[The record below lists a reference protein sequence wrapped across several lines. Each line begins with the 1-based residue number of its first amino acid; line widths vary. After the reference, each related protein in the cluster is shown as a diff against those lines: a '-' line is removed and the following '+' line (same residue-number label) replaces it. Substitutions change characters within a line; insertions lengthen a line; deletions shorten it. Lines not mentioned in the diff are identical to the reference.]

1 MATVGLIMNT
11 QRLQKILIANRG
23 EIACR
28 VMRSAK
34 QMGLTTVAVYSDAD
48 KHAQHVKMA
57 DEAYHIGAAPSKDSY
72 LVADKILQVAKDC
85 GADCIHPGYGFLSE
99 NSQFAKACEANNI
112 IFVGPPASSIEAMGS
127 KTRAKE
133 IMAAANVPLVPGYYG
148 DKQDPAFLQS
158 EAEKIGYPVLIK
170 AAFGGGGKGMRIVHS
185 AKQFISALEG
195 AQREAI
201 AGFGNDLVLLER
213 YVNQPRHVEV
223 QVFADNHGNC
233 VYLGDRDCSLQRRH
247 QKVIEE
253 APAPGLSD
261 ALRAE
266 MGEAAVR
273 CALAINYRGAGTVEF
288 LLCGDEFFFM
298 EMNTRL
304 QVEHPVTEMVT
315 GVDLVCWQIN
325 IAGGRPLPLTQS
337 DIQLQGHSFE
347 ARIYAE
353 DPANEF
359 IPCSGSIEALYTPLN
374 SEFVRIDTG
383 IAPGD
388 EISPFYDPMIA
399 KLIVH
404 DDNRDQ
410 ALSRLQQALEQ
421 FHLAGFSTNI
431 SFLHNLAIH
440 PAFKHSAPSTHFI
453 AEQGDSLVA
462 INALQLQSNHLIAA
476 FAYLESLN
484 NSQRAHTKSPWQ
496 QLSGF
501 MLNAPQ
507 TVKIPFVDLTLTAI
521 KTATGYSITHNT
533 QIFSIEGTLNN
544 GLCSVFING
553 EKHLAHVCAFDNS
566 ITVMNKALQTKLEL
580 VDKHYISSHESEAL
594 PLAAP
599 LNGTVVKHLI
609 DIGSTIIKGDAVI
622 IIEAM
627 KMEYTLNAPHDGILK
642 SYCFGEGELVTHGA
656 LLAIVEDTTAE
667 EAVDE
672 KTQGKA

>member
-1 MATVGLIMNT
+1 MNT
-11 QRLQKILIANRG
+11 HTLKKILIANRG

-28 VMRSAK
+28 IMRSAK

-57 DEAYHIGAAPSKDSY
+57 DEAYHIGPAPSKDSY
-72 LVADKILQVAKDC
+72 LVTDKILQVAINA

-99 NSQFAKACEANNI
+99 NSDFAKACEANNI
-112 IFVGPPASSIEAMGS
+112 AFIGPLASSIEAMGS

-133 IMAAANVPLVPGYYG
+133 IMAKANVPLVPGYYG
-148 DKQDPAFLQS
+148 DNQDPAFLKS

-170 AAFGGGGKGMRIVHS
+170 AAFGGGGKGMRVVEQ
-185 AKQFISALEG
+185 AKDFITALEG

-213 YVNQPRHVEV
+213 YVDQPRHVEV

-261 ALRAE
+261 ELRKE

-315 GVDLVCWQIN
+315 GIDLVSWQIN
-325 IAGGRPLPLTQS
+325 IAAGQTLPLTQS

-353 DPANEF
+353 DPANDF
-359 IPCSGSIEALYTPLN
+359 IPCSGTIQALSTPLN

-383 IAPGD
+383 IAQGD
-388 EISPFYDPMIA
+388 EISPYYDPMIA

-404 DDNRDQ
+404 DDNREQ
-410 ALSRLQQALEQ
+410 ALSRLRQALEQ

-431 SFLHNLAIH
+431 GFLHNLASH
-440 PAFKHSAPSTHFI
+440 PTFAQGAPSTHFI
-453 AEQGDSLVA
+453 AEQGDSLVSVDS
-462 INALQLQSNHLIAA
+462 IALEKARVIAA

-484 NSQRAHTKSPWQ
+484 AKKATQQSASPWQ

-501 MLNAPQ
+501 KLNAPHNVIVPFSDLPISA
-507 TVKIPFVDLTLTAI
+507 VKTKA
-521 KTATGYSITHNT
+521 GYVVTHNEKAFD
-533 QIFSIEGTLNN
+533 ISGTLEQN
-544 GLCSVFING
+544 LCSVFING
-553 EKHLAHVCAFDNS
+553 EKYTAHISHSVSS
-566 ITVMNKALQTKLEL
+566 ITVMLAALQVTLSL
-580 VDKHYISSHESEAL
+580 DSKHYISSHETDAV

-599 LNGTVVKHLI
+599 LNGTVVKHLV
-609 DIGSTIIKGDAVI
+609 DVGSTLGKGDAVV

-627 KMEYTLNAPHDGILK
+627 KMEYTLSAPHDGILQ
-642 SYCFGEGELVTHGA
+642 SYCFDEGELVSHGA
-656 LLAIVEDTTAE
+656 LLAIVEDTTAQ
-667 EAVDE
+667 EAS
-672 KTQGKA
+672 

>member
-1 MATVGLIMNT
+1 MATLGRIMNT
-11 QRLQKILIANRG
+11 VHLQKILIANRG

-28 VMRSAK
+28 IMRTAK

-48 KHAQHVKMA
+48 KNAQHVKMA

-72 LVADKILQVAKDC
+72 LVADKILNVAKMS

-99 NSQFAKACEANNI
+99 NSEFANVCEANNI
-112 IFVGPPASSIEAMGS
+112 AFIGPPASSIEAMGS

-148 DKQDPAFLQS
+148 DKQDPSFLQA

-170 AAFGGGGKGMRIVHS
+170 AAFGGGGKGMRIVS
-185 AKQFISALEG
+185 KASEFISALEG
-195 AQREAI
+195 AKREAI

-213 YVNQPRHVEV
+213 YVDQPRHVEV
-223 QVFADNHGNC
+223 QVFADNYGNC

-261 ALRAE
+261 SLRKE

-273 CALAINYRGAGTVEF
+273 CALAIDYRGAGTVEF

-304 QVEHPVTEMVT
+304 QVEHPVSEMVT
-315 GVDLVCWQIN
+315 GVDLVNWQIN
-325 IAGGRPLPLTQS
+325 VASGLALPLAQA

-353 DPANEF
+353 DPSNDF
-359 IPCSGSIEALYTPLN
+359 IPCSGTIEALYTPAN
-374 SEFVRIDTG
+374 SEYVRIDTG
-383 IAPGD
+383 IAQGD
-388 EISPFYDPMIA
+388 EISPYYDPMIA

-410 ALSRLQQALEQ
+410 ALSRLQQALTQ

-431 SFLHNLAIH
+431 SFLYNLAIH
-440 PAFKHSAPSTHFI
+440 PRFKQGAPSTHFI
-453 AEQGDSLVA
+453 AEQGETLVTIDPSL
-462 INALQLQSNHLIAA
+462 LQTSRLIAG
-476 FAYLESLN
+476 FAYLASLGSN
-484 NSQRAHTKSPWQ
+484 TSSANPWQ
-496 QLSGF
+496 QLHGF
-501 MLNAPQ
+501 SLNAPQ
-507 TVKIPFVDLTLTAI
+507 QVNIPFSDTPLNAI
-521 KTATGYSITHNT
+521 KTAQGYSMTINDNT
-533 QIFSIEGTLNN
+533 FEVQGELTN
-544 GLCSVFING
+544 GYCNVSING
-553 EKHLAHVCAFDNS
+553 AKHTAHVSHVDNA
-566 ITVMNKALQTKLEL
+566 ITVMNQALQTKFEC
-580 VDKHYISSHESEAL
+580 VDKHFISSHENEAL

-599 LNGTVVKHLI
+599 LNGTVVKHLLEV
-609 DIGSTIIKGDAVI
+609 GSTITKGDAVV

-627 KMEYTLNAPHDGILK
+627 KMEYTLNAPHDGVLK
-642 SYCFGEGELVTHGA
+642 SYCFAEGELVSHGA

-667 EAVDE
+667 EPA
-672 KTQGKA
+672 

>member
-1 MATVGLIMNT
+1 MATLGRIMNT
-11 QRLQKILIANRG
+11 VHLQKILIANRG

-28 VMRSAK
+28 IMRTAK

-48 KHAQHVKMA
+48 KNAQHVKMA

-72 LVADKILQVAKDC
+72 LVADKILQVAKAS

-99 NSQFAKACEANNI
+99 NSEFAKACEAHNI
-112 IFVGPPASSIEAMGS
+112 AFIGPPATSIEAMGS

-148 DKQDPAFLQS
+148 DKQDPSFLQA

-170 AAFGGGGKGMRIVHS
+170 AAFGGGGKGMRIVS
-185 AKQFISALEG
+185 KASEFISALEG
-195 AQREAI
+195 AKREAT

-213 YVNQPRHVEV
+213 YVDQPRHVEV
-223 QVFADNHGNC
+223 QVFADNYGNC

-261 ALRAE
+261 SLRKE

-273 CALAINYRGAGTVEF
+273 CALAIDYRGAGTVEF

-304 QVEHPVTEMVT
+304 QVEHPVSEMVT
-315 GVDLVCWQIN
+315 GVDLVNWQIN
-325 IAGGRPLPLTQS
+325 VASGLALPLAQA

-353 DPANEF
+353 DPSNDF
-359 IPCSGSIEALYTPLN
+359 IPCSGTIEALYTPAN
-374 SEFVRIDTG
+374 SEYVRIDTG
-383 IAPGD
+383 IAQGN
-388 EISPFYDPMIA
+388 EISPYYDPMIA

-410 ALSRLQQALEQ
+410 ALSRLQQALTQ

-431 SFLHNLAIH
+431 SFLYNLAIH
-440 PAFKHSAPSTHFI
+440 PRFKQGAPSTHFI
-453 AEQGDSLVA
+453 AEQGEALVTIDPSL
-462 INALQLQSNHLIAA
+462 LQTSRLIAG
-476 FAYLESLN
+476 FAYLASLGSN
-484 NSQRAHTKSPWQ
+484 TSSANPWQ
-496 QLSGF
+496 QLHGF
-501 MLNAPQ
+501 SLNAPQ
-507 TVKIPFVDLTLTAI
+507 QVNIPFSDTPLNAI
-521 KTATGYSITHNT
+521 KTAQGYSMTINDNT
-533 QIFSIEGTLNN
+533 FEVQGELTN
-544 GLCSVFING
+544 GYCNVSING
-553 EKHLAHVCAFDNS
+553 AKHTAHVSHVDNA
-566 ITVMNKALQTKLEL
+566 ITVINQALQTKFEC
-580 VDKHYISSHESEAL
+580 VDKHFISSHENEAL

-599 LNGTVVKHLI
+599 LNGTVVKHLLEV
-609 DIGSTIIKGDAVI
+609 GSTITKGDAVV

-627 KMEYTLNAPHDGILK
+627 KMEYTLNAPHDGVLK
-642 SYCFGEGELVTHGA
+642 SYCFAEGELVSHGA

-667 EAVDE
+667 EPA
-672 KTQGKA
+672 

>member
-1 MATVGLIMNT
+1 MNT
-11 QRLQKILIANRG
+11 HTLKKILIANRG

-28 VMRSAK
+28 IMRSAK

-57 DEAYHIGAAPSKDSY
+57 DEAYHIGPAPSKDSY
-72 LVADKILQVAKDC
+72 LVTDKILQVAKTS

-99 NSQFAKACEANNI
+99 NSEFANACEANNI
-112 IFVGPPASSIEAMGS
+112 AFIGPLASSIEAMGS

-148 DKQDPAFLQS
+148 DNQDPAFLQS

-170 AAFGGGGKGMRIVHS
+170 AAFGGGGKGMRIVEQ
-185 AKQFISALEG
+185 ANDFISALEG

-261 ALRAE
+261 ELRKE

-315 GVDLVCWQIN
+315 GVDLVNWQIN
-325 IAGGRPLPLTQS
+325 IAAGQTLPLTQS

-353 DPANEF
+353 DPSNDF
-359 IPCSGSIEALYTPLN
+359 IPCSGTIEALSTPLN

-383 IAPGD
+383 IAQGD

-404 DDNRDQ
+404 DDNREQ
-410 ALSRLQQALEQ
+410 ALSRLRQALEQ

-431 SFLHNLAIH
+431 GFLHNLASH
-440 PAFKHSAPSTHFI
+440 PTFAQGAPSTHFI
-453 AEQGDSLVA
+453 AEQGDALVSVDSA
-462 INALQLQSNHLIAA
+462 ALEKAQLIAA
-476 FAYLESLN
+476 FAYLESLSAKKETQQSAN
-484 NSQRAHTKSPWQ
+484 PWQ

-501 MLNAPQ
+501 TLNAPQ
-507 TVKIPFVDLTLTAI
+507 KVDVPFTDLAISAVKT
-521 KTATGYSITHNT
+521 KTGYVVTHNDKSFDIAGSVN
-533 QIFSIEGTLNN
+533 QNVCN
-544 GLCSVFING
+544 VFING
-553 EKHLAHVCAFDNS
+553 EKFTAHVCHFDNS
-566 ITVMNKALQTKLEL
+566 ISVMFAALQIKLAL
-580 VDKHYISSHESEAL
+580 NTKHYISSHESDAL

-599 LNGTVVKHLI
+599 LNGTVVKHLV
-609 DIGSTIIKGDAVI
+609 DVGSTITKGDAVV

-627 KMEYTLNAPHDGILK
+627 KMEYTLNAPHDGILQ
-642 SYCFGEGELVTHGA
+642 SYCFDEGELVSHGA
-656 LLAIVEDTTAE
+656 LLAIVEDTTAQ
-667 EAVDE
+667 EAS
-672 KTQGKA
+672 

>member
-1 MATVGLIMNT
+1 MNT
-11 QRLQKILIANRG
+11 HTLKKILIANRG

-57 DEAYHIGAAPSKDSY
+57 DEAYHIGPAPSKDSY
-72 LVADKILQVAKDC
+72 LVADKILQVAKNA

-99 NSQFAKACEANNI
+99 NSEFAKACEANNI
-112 IFVGPPASSIEAMGS
+112 AFIGPLASSIEAMGS

-148 DKQDPAFLQS
+148 DNQDPAFLQS

-170 AAFGGGGKGMRIVHS
+170 AAFGGGGKGMRVVEQ
-185 AKQFISALEG
+185 ANDFINALEG

-213 YVNQPRHVEV
+213 YVDQPRHVEV

-261 ALRAE
+261 ELRKE

-315 GVDLVCWQIN
+315 GVDLVSWQIN
-325 IAGGRPLPLTQS
+325 IAAGQTLPLTQS
-337 DIQLQGHSFE
+337 DIELQGHSFE

-353 DPANEF
+353 DPANDF
-359 IPCSGSIEALYTPLN
+359 IPCSGTIEALSTPLN

-383 IAPGD
+383 IAQGD

-404 DDNRDQ
+404 DDNREQ
-410 ALSRLQQALEQ
+410 ALSRLRQALEQ

-431 SFLHNLAIH
+431 GFLHNLASH
-440 PAFKHSAPSTHFI
+440 PTFAQGAPSTHFI
-453 AEQGDSLVA
+453 AEQGDALVSVNS
-462 INALQLQSNHLIAA
+462 IALEKAHVIAA
-476 FAYLESLN
+476 FAYLESLSAKN
-484 NSQRAHTKSPWQ
+484 ETVQSASPWQ

-501 MLNAPQ
+501 TLNAPQ
-507 TVKIPFVDLTLTAI
+507 KINIPFTDLPINAV
-521 KTATGYSITHNT
+521 KTKTGYVINHNEEL
-533 QIFSIEGTLNN
+533 FEVMGELNQN
-544 GLCSVFING
+544 QCCVFING
-553 EKHLAHVCAFDNS
+553 EKFTAHVSHIDNS
-566 ITVMNKALQTKLEL
+566 ISVMFAALQIKLTL
-580 VDKHYISSHESEAL
+580 NTKHYISSHESDAL

-599 LNGTVVKHLI
+599 LNGTVVKHLVEV
-609 DIGSTIIKGDAVI
+609 GSTLTKGDAVV

-627 KMEYTLNAPHDGILK
+627 KMEYTLSAPHDGILQ
-642 SYCFGEGELVTHGA
+642 SYCFAEGELVTHGA
-656 LLAIVEDTTAE
+656 LLAIVEDTTAQ
-667 EAVDE
+667 EAS
-672 KTQGKA
+672 

>member
-1 MATVGLIMNT
+1 MNT
-11 QRLQKILIANRG
+11 VHLQKILIANRG

-28 VMRSAK
+28 IMRTAK

-48 KHAQHVKMA
+48 KNAQHVKMA

-72 LVADKILQVAKDC
+72 LVADKILNVAKMS

-99 NSQFAKACEANNI
+99 NSEFANVCEANNI
-112 IFVGPPASSIEAMGS
+112 AFIGPPASSIEAMGS

-148 DKQDPAFLQS
+148 DKQDPSFLQA

-170 AAFGGGGKGMRIVHS
+170 AAFGGGGKGMRIVS
-185 AKQFISALEG
+185 KASEFISALEG
-195 AQREAI
+195 AKREAT

-213 YVNQPRHVEV
+213 YVDQPRHVEV
-223 QVFADNHGNC
+223 QVFADNYGNC

-261 ALRAE
+261 SLRKE

-273 CALAINYRGAGTVEF
+273 CALAIDYRGAGTVEF

-304 QVEHPVTEMVT
+304 QVEHPVSEMVT
-315 GVDLVCWQIN
+315 GVDLVNWQIN
-325 IAGGRPLPLTQS
+325 VASGLALPLAQA

-353 DPANEF
+353 DPSNDF
-359 IPCSGSIEALYTPLN
+359 IPCSGTIEALYTPAN
-374 SEFVRIDTG
+374 SEYVRIDTG
-383 IAPGD
+383 IAQGD
-388 EISPFYDPMIA
+388 EISPYYDPMIA

-410 ALSRLQQALEQ
+410 ALSRLQQALTQ

-431 SFLHNLAIH
+431 SFLYNLAIH
-440 PAFKHSAPSTHFI
+440 PRFKQGAPSTHFI
-453 AEQGDSLVA
+453 AEQGEALVTIDPSL
-462 INALQLQSNHLIAA
+462 LQTSRLIAG
-476 FAYLESLN
+476 FAYLASLGSN
-484 NSQRAHTKSPWQ
+484 TSSANPWQ
-496 QLSGF
+496 QLHGF
-501 MLNAPQ
+501 SLNAPQ
-507 TVKIPFVDLTLTAI
+507 QVNIPFSDTPLNAI
-521 KTATGYSITHNT
+521 KTAQGYSMTINNNT
-533 QIFSIEGTLNN
+533 FEVQGELTN
-544 GLCSVFING
+544 GYCNVSING
-553 EKHLAHVCAFDNS
+553 AKHTAHVSHVDNA
-566 ITVMNKALQTKLEL
+566 ITVMNQALQTKFEC
-580 VDKHYISSHESEAL
+580 VDKHFISSHENEAL

-599 LNGTVVKHLI
+599 LNGTVVKHLLEV
-609 DIGSTIIKGDAVI
+609 GSTITKGDAVV

-627 KMEYTLNAPHDGILK
+627 KMEYTLNAPHDGVLK
-642 SYCFGEGELVTHGA
+642 SYCFAEGELVSHGA

-667 EAVDE
+667 EPA
-672 KTQGKA
+672 

>member
-1 MATVGLIMNT
+1 MNT
-11 QRLQKILIANRG
+11 VHLQKILIANRG

-28 VMRSAK
+28 IMRTAK

-48 KHAQHVKMA
+48 KNAQHVKMA

-72 LVADKILQVAKDC
+72 LVADKILNVAKMS

-99 NSQFAKACEANNI
+99 NSEFANVCEANNI
-112 IFVGPPASSIEAMGS
+112 AFIGPPASSIEAMGS

-148 DKQDPAFLQS
+148 DKQDPSFLQA

-170 AAFGGGGKGMRIVHS
+170 AAFGGGGKGMRIVS
-185 AKQFISALEG
+185 KASEFISALEG
-195 AQREAI
+195 AKREAI

-213 YVNQPRHVEV
+213 YVDQPRHVEV
-223 QVFADNHGNC
+223 QVFADNYGNC

-261 ALRAE
+261 SLRKE

-273 CALAINYRGAGTVEF
+273 CALAIDYRGAGTVEF

-304 QVEHPVTEMVT
+304 QVEHPVSEMVT
-315 GVDLVCWQIN
+315 GVDLVNWQIN
-325 IAGGRPLPLTQS
+325 VASGLALPLAQA

-353 DPANEF
+353 DPSNDF
-359 IPCSGSIEALYTPLN
+359 IPCSGTIEALYTPAN
-374 SEFVRIDTG
+374 SEYVRIDTG
-383 IAPGD
+383 IAQGD
-388 EISPFYDPMIA
+388 EISPYYDPMIA

-410 ALSRLQQALEQ
+410 ALSRLQQALTQ

-431 SFLHNLAIH
+431 SFLYNLAIH
-440 PAFKHSAPSTHFI
+440 PRFKQGAPSTHFI
-453 AEQGDSLVA
+453 AEQGEALVTIDPSL
-462 INALQLQSNHLIAA
+462 LQTSRLIAG
-476 FAYLESLN
+476 FAYLASLGSN
-484 NSQRAHTKSPWQ
+484 TSSANPWQ
-496 QLSGF
+496 QLHGF
-501 MLNAPQ
+501 SLNAPQ
-507 TVKIPFVDLTLTAI
+507 QVNIPFSDTPLSAI
-521 KTATGYSITHNT
+521 KTAQGYSMTINDNT
-533 QIFSIEGTLNN
+533 FEVQGELTN
-544 GLCSVFING
+544 GYCNVSING
-553 EKHLAHVCAFDNS
+553 AKHTAHVNHVDNA
-566 ITVMNKALQTKLEL
+566 ITVMNQALQTKFEC
-580 VDKHYISSHESEAL
+580 VDKHFISSHENEAL

-599 LNGTVVKHLI
+599 LNGTVVKHLLEV
-609 DIGSTIIKGDAVI
+609 GSTINKGDAVV

-627 KMEYTLNAPHDGILK
+627 KMEYTLNAPHDGVLK
-642 SYCFGEGELVTHGA
+642 SYCFAEGELVSHGA

-667 EAVDE
+667 EPA
-672 KTQGKA
+672 

>member
-1 MATVGLIMNT
+1 MNT
-11 QRLQKILIANRG
+11 VHLQKILIANRG

-28 VMRSAK
+28 IMRTAK

-48 KHAQHVKMA
+48 KNAQHVKMA

-72 LVADKILQVAKDC
+72 LVADKILNVAKMS

-99 NSQFAKACEANNI
+99 NSEFANVCEANNI
-112 IFVGPPASSIEAMGS
+112 AFIGPPASSIEAMGS

-148 DKQDPAFLQS
+148 DKQDPSFLQA

-170 AAFGGGGKGMRIVHS
+170 AAFGGGGKGMRIVS
-185 AKQFISALEG
+185 KASEFISALEG
-195 AQREAI
+195 AKREAT

-213 YVNQPRHVEV
+213 YVDQPRHVEV
-223 QVFADNHGNC
+223 QVFADNYGNC

-261 ALRAE
+261 SLRKE

-273 CALAINYRGAGTVEF
+273 CALAIDYRGAGTVEF

-304 QVEHPVTEMVT
+304 QVEHPVSEMVT
-315 GVDLVCWQIN
+315 GVDLVNWQIN
-325 IAGGRPLPLTQS
+325 VASGLALPLAQA

-353 DPANEF
+353 DPSNDF
-359 IPCSGSIEALYTPLN
+359 IPCSGTIEALFTPAN
-374 SEFVRIDTG
+374 SEYVRIDTG
-383 IAPGD
+383 IAQGD
-388 EISPFYDPMIA
+388 EISPYYDPMIA

-410 ALSRLQQALEQ
+410 ALSRLQQALTQ

-431 SFLHNLAIH
+431 SFLYNLAIH
-440 PAFKHSAPSTHFI
+440 PRFKQGAPSTHFI
-453 AEQGDSLVA
+453 AEQGEALVTIDPSL
-462 INALQLQSNHLIAA
+462 LQTSRLIAG
-476 FAYLESLN
+476 FAYLASLGSN
-484 NSQRAHTKSPWQ
+484 TSSANPWQ
-496 QLSGF
+496 QLHGF
-501 MLNAPQ
+501 SLNAPQ
-507 TVKIPFVDLTLTAI
+507 QVNIPFSDTPLSAI
-521 KTATGYSITHNT
+521 KTAQGYSMTINDNT
-533 QIFSIEGTLNN
+533 FEVQGELTN
-544 GLCSVFING
+544 GYCNVSING
-553 EKHLAHVCAFDNS
+553 AKHTAHVSHVDNA
-566 ITVMNKALQTKLEL
+566 ITVMNQALQTKFEC
-580 VDKHYISSHESEAL
+580 VDKHFISSHENEAL

-599 LNGTVVKHLI
+599 LNGTVVKHLLEV
-609 DIGSTIIKGDAVI
+609 GSTITKGDAVV

-627 KMEYTLNAPHDGILK
+627 KMEYTLNAPHDGVLK
-642 SYCFGEGELVTHGA
+642 SYCFAEGELVSHGA

-667 EAVDE
+667 EPA
-672 KTQGKA
+672 

>member
-1 MATVGLIMNT
+1 MATLGRIMNT
-11 QRLQKILIANRG
+11 VHLQKILIANRG

-28 VMRSAK
+28 IMRTAK

-48 KHAQHVKMA
+48 KNAQHVKMA

-72 LVADKILQVAKDC
+72 LVADKILNVAKMS

-99 NSQFAKACEANNI
+99 NSEFANVCEANNI
-112 IFVGPPASSIEAMGS
+112 AFIGPPASSIEAMGS

-148 DKQDPAFLQS
+148 DKQDPSFLQA

-170 AAFGGGGKGMRIVHS
+170 AAFGGGGKGMRIVS
-185 AKQFISALEG
+185 KASEFISALEG
-195 AQREAI
+195 AKREAI

-213 YVNQPRHVEV
+213 YVDQPRHVEV
-223 QVFADNHGNC
+223 QVFADNYGNC

-261 ALRAE
+261 SLRKE

-273 CALAINYRGAGTVEF
+273 CALAIDYRGAGTVEF

-304 QVEHPVTEMVT
+304 QVEHPVSEMVT
-315 GVDLVCWQIN
+315 GVDLVNWQIN
-325 IAGGRPLPLTQS
+325 VASGLALPLAQA

-353 DPANEF
+353 DPSNDF
-359 IPCSGSIEALYTPLN
+359 IPCSGTIEALYTPAN
-374 SEFVRIDTG
+374 SEYVRIDTG
-383 IAPGD
+383 IAQGD
-388 EISPFYDPMIA
+388 EISPYYDPMIA

-410 ALSRLQQALEQ
+410 ALSRLQQALTQ

-431 SFLHNLAIH
+431 SFLYNLAIH
-440 PAFKHSAPSTHFI
+440 PRFKQGAPSTHFI
-453 AEQGDSLVA
+453 AEQGEALVTIDPSL
-462 INALQLQSNHLIAA
+462 LQTSRLIAG
-476 FAYLESLN
+476 FAYLASLGSN
-484 NSQRAHTKSPWQ
+484 TSSANPWQ
-496 QLSGF
+496 LLHGF
-501 MLNAPQ
+501 SLNAPQ
-507 TVKIPFVDLTLTAI
+507 QVNIPFSDTPLNAI
-521 KTATGYSITHNT
+521 KTAQGYSMTINDNT
-533 QIFSIEGTLNN
+533 FEVQGELTN
-544 GLCSVFING
+544 GYCNVSING
-553 EKHLAHVCAFDNS
+553 AKHTAHVSLVDNA
-566 ITVMNKALQTKLEL
+566 ITVMNQALQTKFEC
-580 VDKHYISSHESEAL
+580 VDKHFISSHENEAL

-599 LNGTVVKHLI
+599 LNGTVVKHLLEV
-609 DIGSTIIKGDAVI
+609 GSTITKGDAVV

-627 KMEYTLNAPHDGILK
+627 KMEYTLNAPHDGVLK
-642 SYCFGEGELVTHGA
+642 SYCFAEGELVSHGA
-656 LLAIVEDTTAE
+656 LLAIVEGTTAE
-667 EAVDE
+667 EPA
-672 KTQGKA
+672 

>member
-1 MATVGLIMNT
+1 MNSAK
-11 QRLQKILIANRG
+11 LQKILIANRG

-28 VMRSAK
+28 IMRTAK

-48 KHAQHVKMA
+48 KYAQHVKMA
-57 DEAYHIGAAPSKDSY
+57 DEAYHIGPAPSKDSY
-72 LVADKILQVAKDC
+72 LVAAKILQVAKDS

-99 NSQFAKACEANNI
+99 NCEFAKACEANNI
-112 IFVGPPASSIEAMGS
+112 AFIGPPASSIEAMGS

-148 DKQDPAFLQS
+148 AQQDPAFLQS

-170 AAFGGGGKGMRIVHS
+170 AAYGGGGKGMRVVNH
-185 AKQFISALEG
+185 AKDFISALEG

-213 YVNQPRHVEV
+213 YVDQPRHVEV

-253 APAPGLSD
+253 APAPGLSEQ
-261 ALRAE
+261 LRKA

-288 LLCGDEFFFM
+288 LLCGEEFFFM

-315 GVDLVCWQIN
+315 GVDLVSWQIN
-325 IAGGRPLPLTQS
+325 IAGGEALPLAQQ

-353 DPANEF
+353 DPANDF
-359 IPCSGSIEALYTPLN
+359 IPCSGTIEALYTPHN

-383 IAPGD
+383 IAAGD

-404 DDNRDQ
+404 DDSREQ
-410 ALSRLQQALEQ
+410 ALSRLQHALEQ

-431 SFLHNLAIH
+431 GFLHNLATH
-440 PAFKHSAPSTHFI
+440 ATFKQGAPSTHFI
-453 AEQGDSLVA
+453 AEQGDALVSIA
-462 INALQLQSNHLIAA
+462 QSQQHISQVIAA
-476 FAYLESLN
+476 FAYLESLTSS
-484 NSQRAHTKSPWQ
+484 NSASPWQ

-501 MLNAPQ
+501 ALNAAP
-507 TVKIPFVDLTLTAI
+507 TVKVPFTDLTLSAV
-521 KTATGYSITHNT
+521 KTPLGYTIYQDQLKFTV
-533 QIFSIEGTLNN
+533 EGTVNN
-544 GLCSVFING
+544 GLCNVVING
-553 EKHLAHVCAFDNS
+553 EKHTAHVCRSGND
-566 ITVMNKALQTKLEL
+566 ITVMYKALQTRLEL
-580 VDKHYISSHESEAL
+580 IDKHYISDHQSDAL

-599 LNGTVVKHLI
+599 LNGTVVKHLVEL
-609 DIGSTIIKGDAVI
+609 GSTISKGDAVV

-627 KMEYTLNAPHDGILK
+627 KMEYTLNAPHDGVLT
-642 SYCFGEGELVTHGA
+642 SYCFAEGELVSHGA
-656 LLAIVEDTTAE
+656 LLAIVEDTTL
-667 EAVDE
+667 DE
-672 KTQGKA
+672 GA

>member
-1 MATVGLIMNT
+1 MST
-11 QRLQKILIANRG
+11 QSLQKILIANRG

-28 VMRSAK
+28 VMRTAK

-48 KHAQHVKMA
+48 KHAQHVKLA

-72 LVADKILQVAKDC
+72 LVADKILKVALD
-85 GADCIHPGYGFLSE
+85 ANVDCIHPGYGFLSE
-99 NSQFAKACEANNI
+99 NSEFAKACEQNNI
-112 IFVGPPASSIEAMGS
+112 AFIGPPASSIEAMGS

-148 DKQDPAFLQS
+148 DNQAPDFLQA
-158 EAEKIGYPVLIK
+158 EADKIGYPVLIK
-170 AAFGGGGKGMRIVHS
+170 AAFGGGGKGMRIVEH
-185 AKQFISALEG
+185 AKDFLTALQG

-213 YVNQPRHVEV
+213 YVNKPRHVEV

-261 ALRAE
+261 ELRKE

-315 GVDLVCWQIN
+315 GVDLVNWQIN
-325 IAGGRPLPLTQS
+325 VAAGNALPLKQAN
-337 DIQLQGHSFE
+337 IVLQGHSFE

-353 DPANEF
+353 DPSNDF
-359 IPCSGSIEALYTPLN
+359 IPCSGTLDGLYTPAE

-383 IAPGD
+383 IKQGD

-404 DDNRDQ
+404 DDTRTA
-410 ALSRLQQALEQ
+410 ALSRLSTALEQ
-421 FHLAGFSTNI
+421 FHLSGFSCNV
-431 SFLHNLAIH
+431 SFLHNLANH
-440 PAFKHSAPSTHFI
+440 QTFKQGAPDTHFI
-453 AEQGDSLVA
+453 EEQGD
-462 INALQLQSNHLIAA
+462 ALITNDAALNTVSKIIAA
-476 FAYLESLN
+476 FCYLADLN
-484 NSQRAHTKSPWQ
+484 SNGSSPWD

-501 MLNAPQ
+501 MLNRAPVI
-507 TVKIPFVDLTLTAI
+507 TIPFSDSPI
-521 KTATGYSITHNT
+521 TATKLNDGFTIHLDSVDYTIT
-533 QIFSIEGTLNN
+533 GTIKNN
-544 GLCSVFING
+544 LCQVFING
-553 EKHLAHVCAFDNS
+553 DKHRCHVVNTANS
-566 ITVMNKALQTKLEL
+566 ITVMYKALQTTFEL
-580 VDKHYISSHESEAL
+580 TDKHYVSEHESEAL

-599 LNGTVVKHLI
+599 LNGTVVKHLVEVGQQI
-609 DIGSTIIKGDAVI
+609 KKGDAVV

-627 KMEYTLNAPHDGILK
+627 KMEYTLNAPHDGVLQ
-642 SYCFGEGELVTHGA
+642 SYCFAQGELVSHGA
-656 LLAIVEDTTAE
+656 LLAIVT
-667 EAVDE
+667 DE
-672 KTQGKA
+672 NATDE

>member
-1 MATVGLIMNT
+1 MATLGRIMNT
-11 QRLQKILIANRG
+11 VHLQKILIANRG

-28 VMRSAK
+28 IMRTAK

-48 KHAQHVKMA
+48 KNAQHVKMA

-72 LVADKILQVAKDC
+72 LVADKILNVAKMS

-99 NSQFAKACEANNI
+99 NSEFANICEANNI
-112 IFVGPPASSIEAMGS
+112 AFIGPPASSIEAMGS

-148 DKQDPAFLQS
+148 DKQDPSFLQA

-170 AAFGGGGKGMRIVHS
+170 AAFGGGGKGMRIVS
-185 AKQFISALEG
+185 KASEFISALEG
-195 AQREAI
+195 AKREAT

-213 YVNQPRHVEV
+213 YVDQPRHVEV
-223 QVFADNHGNC
+223 QVFADNYGNC

-261 ALRAE
+261 SLRKE

-273 CALAINYRGAGTVEF
+273 CALAIDYRGAGTVEF

-304 QVEHPVTEMVT
+304 QVEHPVSEMVT
-315 GVDLVCWQIN
+315 GVDLVNWQIN
-325 IAGGRPLPLTQS
+325 VASGLALPLAQA

-353 DPANEF
+353 NPSNDF
-359 IPCSGSIEALYTPLN
+359 IPCSGTIEALYTPAN
-374 SEFVRIDTG
+374 SEYVRIDTG
-383 IAPGD
+383 IAQGD
-388 EISPFYDPMIA
+388 EISPYYDPMIA

-410 ALSRLQQALEQ
+410 ALSRLQQALTQ

-431 SFLHNLAIH
+431 SFLYNLAIH
-440 PAFKHSAPSTHFI
+440 PRFKQGAPSTHFI
-453 AEQGDSLVA
+453 AEQGEALVTIDPSL
-462 INALQLQSNHLIAA
+462 LQTSRLIAG
-476 FAYLESLN
+476 FAYLASLGSN
-484 NSQRAHTKSPWQ
+484 TSSANPWQ
-496 QLSGF
+496 QLHGF
-501 MLNAPQ
+501 SLNAPQ
-507 TVKIPFVDLTLTAI
+507 QVNIPFSDTPLNAI
-521 KTATGYSITHNT
+521 KTAQGYSMTINDNT
-533 QIFSIEGTLNN
+533 FEVQGELTN
-544 GLCSVFING
+544 GYCNVSING
-553 EKHLAHVCAFDNS
+553 AKHTAHVSRVDNA
-566 ITVMNKALQTKLEL
+566 ITVMNQALQTKFEC
-580 VDKHYISSHESEAL
+580 VDKHFISSHENEAL

-599 LNGTVVKHLI
+599 LNGTVVKHLLEV
-609 DIGSTIIKGDAVI
+609 GSTITKGDAVV

-627 KMEYTLNAPHDGILK
+627 KMEYTLNAPHDGVLK
-642 SYCFGEGELVTHGA
+642 SYCFAEGELVSHGA

-667 EAVDE
+667 EPA
-672 KTQGKA
+672 

>member
-1 MATVGLIMNT
+1 MATLGRIMNT
-11 QRLQKILIANRG
+11 VHLQKILIANRG

-28 VMRSAK
+28 IMRTAK

-48 KHAQHVKMA
+48 KNAQHVKMA

-72 LVADKILQVAKDC
+72 LVADKILNVAKMS

-99 NSQFAKACEANNI
+99 NSEFANVCEANNI
-112 IFVGPPASSIEAMGS
+112 AFIGPPASSIEAMGS

-148 DKQDPAFLQS
+148 DKQDPSFLQA

-170 AAFGGGGKGMRIVHS
+170 AAFGGGGKGMRIVS
-185 AKQFISALEG
+185 KASEFISALEG
-195 AQREAI
+195 AKREAT

-213 YVNQPRHVEV
+213 YVDQPRHVEV
-223 QVFADNHGNC
+223 QVFADNYGNC

-261 ALRAE
+261 SLRKE

-273 CALAINYRGAGTVEF
+273 CALAIDYRGAGTVEF

-304 QVEHPVTEMVT
+304 QVEHPVSEMVT
-315 GVDLVCWQIN
+315 GVDLVNWQIN
-325 IAGGRPLPLTQS
+325 VASGLALPLAQA

-353 DPANEF
+353 DPSNDF
-359 IPCSGSIEALYTPLN
+359 IPCSGTIEALYTPAN
-374 SEFVRIDTG
+374 SEYVRIDTG
-383 IAPGD
+383 IAQGD
-388 EISPFYDPMIA
+388 EISPYYDPMIA

-410 ALSRLQQALEQ
+410 ALSRLQQALTQ

-431 SFLHNLAIH
+431 SFLYNLAIH
-440 PAFKHSAPSTHFI
+440 PRFKQGAPSTHFI
-453 AEQGDSLVA
+453 AEQGEALVTIDPSL
-462 INALQLQSNHLIAA
+462 LQTSRLIAG
-476 FAYLESLN
+476 FSYLASLGSN
-484 NSQRAHTKSPWQ
+484 TSSANPWQ
-496 QLSGF
+496 QLHGF
-501 MLNAPQ
+501 SLNAPQ
-507 TVKIPFVDLTLTAI
+507 QVNIPFSDTPLNAI
-521 KTATGYSITHNT
+521 KTAQGYSMTINDNT
-533 QIFSIEGTLNN
+533 FEVQGELTN
-544 GLCSVFING
+544 GYCNVSING
-553 EKHLAHVCAFDNS
+553 AKHTAHVSHVDNA
-566 ITVMNKALQTKLEL
+566 ITVMNQALQTKFEC
-580 VDKHYISSHESEAL
+580 VDKHFISSHENEAL

-599 LNGTVVKHLI
+599 LNGTVVKHLLEV
-609 DIGSTIIKGDAVI
+609 GSTITKGDAVV

-627 KMEYTLNAPHDGILK
+627 KMEYTLNAPHDGVLK
-642 SYCFGEGELVTHGA
+642 SYCFAEGELVSHGA

-667 EAVDE
+667 EPA
-672 KTQGKA
+672 

>member
-1 MATVGLIMNT
+1 MATLGRIMNT
-11 QRLQKILIANRG
+11 VHLQKILIANRG

-28 VMRSAK
+28 IMRTAK

-48 KHAQHVKMA
+48 KNAQHVKMA

-72 LVADKILQVAKDC
+72 LVADKILNVAKMS

-99 NSQFAKACEANNI
+99 NSEFANVCEANNI
-112 IFVGPPASSIEAMGS
+112 AFIGPPASSIEAMGS

-148 DKQDPAFLQS
+148 DKQDPSFLQA

-170 AAFGGGGKGMRIVHS
+170 AAFGGGGKGMRIVS
-185 AKQFISALEG
+185 KASEFISALEG
-195 AQREAI
+195 AKREAT

-213 YVNQPRHVEV
+213 YVDQPRHVEV
-223 QVFADNHGNC
+223 QVFADNYGNC

-261 ALRAE
+261 SLRKE

-273 CALAINYRGAGTVEF
+273 CALAIDYRGAGTVEF

-304 QVEHPVTEMVT
+304 QVEHPVSEMVT
-315 GVDLVCWQIN
+315 GVDLVNWQIN
-325 IAGGRPLPLTQS
+325 VASGLALPLAQA

-353 DPANEF
+353 DPSNDF
-359 IPCSGSIEALYTPLN
+359 IPCSGTIEALYTPAN
-374 SEFVRIDTG
+374 SEYVRIDTG
-383 IAPGD
+383 IAQGD
-388 EISPFYDPMIA
+388 EISPYYDPMIA

-410 ALSRLQQALEQ
+410 ALSRLQQALTQ

-431 SFLHNLAIH
+431 SFLYNLAIH
-440 PAFKHSAPSTHFI
+440 PRFKQGAPSTHFI
-453 AEQGDSLVA
+453 AEQGEALVTIDPSL
-462 INALQLQSNHLIAA
+462 LQTSRLIAG
-476 FAYLESLN
+476 FAYLASLGSN
-484 NSQRAHTKSPWQ
+484 TSSANPWQ
-496 QLSGF
+496 QLHGF
-501 MLNAPQ
+501 SLNAPQ
-507 TVKIPFVDLTLTAI
+507 QVNIPFSDTPLNAI
-521 KTATGYSITHNT
+521 KTAQGYSMTINNNT
-533 QIFSIEGTLNN
+533 FEVQGELTN
-544 GLCSVFING
+544 GYCNVSING
-553 EKHLAHVCAFDNS
+553 AKHTAHVSHVDNA
-566 ITVMNKALQTKLEL
+566 ITVMNQALQTKFEC
-580 VDKHYISSHESEAL
+580 VDKHFISSHENEAL

-599 LNGTVVKHLI
+599 LNGTVVKHLLEV
-609 DIGSTIIKGDAVI
+609 GSTITKGDAVV

-627 KMEYTLNAPHDGILK
+627 KMEYTLNAPHDGVLK
-642 SYCFGEGELVTHGA
+642 SYCFAEGELVSHGA

-667 EAVDE
+667 EPA
-672 KTQGKA
+672 

>member
-1 MATVGLIMNT
+1 MATLGRIMNT
-11 QRLQKILIANRG
+11 VHLQKILIANRG

-28 VMRSAK
+28 IMRTAK

-48 KHAQHVKMA
+48 KNAQHVKMA

-72 LVADKILQVAKDC
+72 LVADKILNVAKMS

-99 NSQFAKACEANNI
+99 NSEFANVCEANNI
-112 IFVGPPASSIEAMGS
+112 AFIGPPASSIEAMGS

-148 DKQDPAFLQS
+148 DKQDPSFLQA

-170 AAFGGGGKGMRIVHS
+170 AAFGGGGKGMRIVS
-185 AKQFISALEG
+185 KASEFISALEG
-195 AQREAI
+195 AKREAT

-213 YVNQPRHVEV
+213 YVDQPRHVEV
-223 QVFADNHGNC
+223 QVFADNYGNC

-261 ALRAE
+261 SLRKE

-273 CALAINYRGAGTVEF
+273 CALAIDYRGAGTVEF

-304 QVEHPVTEMVT
+304 QVEHPVSEMVT
-315 GVDLVCWQIN
+315 GVDLVNWQIN
-325 IAGGRPLPLTQS
+325 VASGLALPLAQA

-353 DPANEF
+353 DPSNDF
-359 IPCSGSIEALYTPLN
+359 IPCSGTIEALYTPAN
-374 SEFVRIDTG
+374 SEYVRIDTG
-383 IAPGD
+383 IAQGD
-388 EISPFYDPMIA
+388 EISPYYDPMIA

-410 ALSRLQQALEQ
+410 ALSRLQQALTQ

-431 SFLHNLAIH
+431 SFLYNLAIN
-440 PAFKHSAPSTHFI
+440 PRFKQGAPSTHFI
-453 AEQGDSLVA
+453 AEQGEALVTIDPSL
-462 INALQLQSNHLIAA
+462 LQASRLIAG
-476 FAYLESLN
+476 FAYLTSLGSN
-484 NSQRAHTKSPWQ
+484 TSSANPWQ
-496 QLSGF
+496 QLHGF
-501 MLNAPQ
+501 SLNAPQ
-507 TVKIPFVDLTLTAI
+507 QVNIPFSDTPLNAI
-521 KTATGYSITHNT
+521 KTAQGYSMTINDNT
-533 QIFSIEGTLNN
+533 FEVQGQLTN
-544 GLCSVFING
+544 GYCNVSING
-553 EKHLAHVCAFDNS
+553 AKHTAHVSHVDNA
-566 ITVMNKALQTKLEL
+566 ITVMNQALQTKFEC
-580 VDKHYISSHESEAL
+580 VDKHFISSHENEAL

-599 LNGTVVKHLI
+599 LNGTVVKHLLEV
-609 DIGSTIIKGDAVI
+609 GSTITKGDAVV

-627 KMEYTLNAPHDGILK
+627 KMEYTLNAPHDGVLK
-642 SYCFGEGELVTHGA
+642 SYCFAEGELVSHGA

-667 EAVDE
+667 EPA
-672 KTQGKA
+672 

>member
-1 MATVGLIMNT
+1 MNT
-11 QRLQKILIANRG
+11 VHLQKILIANRG

-28 VMRSAK
+28 IMRTAK

-48 KHAQHVKMA
+48 KNAQHVKMA
-57 DEAYHIGAAPSKDSY
+57 DEAYHIGPAPSKDSY
-72 LVADKILQVAKDC
+72 LVTDKILQVAKTS

-99 NSQFAKACEANNI
+99 NSEFAKACEANNI
-112 IFVGPPASSIEAMGS
+112 AFIGPLASSIEAMGS

-148 DKQDPAFLQS
+148 ENQDLAFLQS

-170 AAFGGGGKGMRIVHS
+170 AAFGGGGKGMRIVS
-185 AKQFISALEG
+185 KSSEFISALEG
-195 AQREAI
+195 AKREAI

-261 ALRAE
+261 SLRKE

-273 CALAINYRGAGTVEF
+273 CALAIDYRGAGTVEF

-315 GVDLVCWQIN
+315 GVDLVNWQIN
-325 IAGGRPLPLTQS
+325 VASGLALPLAQA

-353 DPANEF
+353 DPSNDF
-359 IPCSGSIEALYTPLN
+359 IPCSGTIEALYTPAN
-374 SEFVRIDTG
+374 SEYVRIDTG
-383 IAPGD
+383 IAQGD
-388 EISPFYDPMIA
+388 EISPYYDPMIA

-410 ALSRLQQALEQ
+410 ALSRLQQALTQ

-431 SFLHNLAIH
+431 SFLYNLAIH
-440 PAFKHSAPSTHFI
+440 PRFKQGAPSTHFI
-453 AEQGDSLVA
+453 AEQGEALVTIDPSL
-462 INALQLQSNHLIAA
+462 LQTSRLIAG
-476 FAYLESLN
+476 FAYLASLGSN
-484 NSQRAHTKSPWQ
+484 TSSANPWQ
-496 QLSGF
+496 QLHGF
-501 MLNAPQ
+501 SLNAPQ
-507 TVKIPFVDLTLTAI
+507 QVNIPFSDTPLNAI
-521 KTATGYSITHNT
+521 KTAQGYSMTINDNT
-533 QIFSIEGTLNN
+533 FEVQGELTN
-544 GLCSVFING
+544 GYCNVSING
-553 EKHLAHVCAFDNS
+553 AKHTAHVSHVDNA
-566 ITVMNKALQTKLEL
+566 ITVMNQALQTKFEC
-580 VDKHYISSHESEAL
+580 VDKHFISSHENEAL

-599 LNGTVVKHLI
+599 LNGTVVKHLLEV
-609 DIGSTIIKGDAVI
+609 GSTITKGDAVV

-627 KMEYTLNAPHDGILK
+627 KMEYTLNAPHDGVLK
-642 SYCFGEGELVTHGA
+642 SYCFAEGELVSHGA

-667 EAVDE
+667 EPA
-672 KTQGKA
+672 

>member
-1 MATVGLIMNT
+1 MATLGRIMNT
-11 QRLQKILIANRG
+11 VQLQKILIANRG

-28 VMRSAK
+28 IMRTAK

-48 KHAQHVKMA
+48 KNAQHVKMA
-57 DEAYHIGAAPSKDSY
+57 DEAHHIGAAPSKDSY
-72 LVADKILQVAKDC
+72 LVADKILQVAKAS

-99 NSQFAKACEANNI
+99 NSEFAKACEAHNI
-112 IFVGPPASSIEAMGS
+112 AFIGPPATSIEAMGS

-170 AAFGGGGKGMRIVHS
+170 AAFGGGGKGMRVVE
-185 AKQFISALEG
+185 KPKDFITALEG

-213 YVNQPRHVEV
+213 YVDQPRHVEV
-223 QVFADNHGNC
+223 QVFADNYGNC

-261 ALRAE
+261 ALRKK

-273 CALAINYRGAGTVEF
+273 CALAIDYRGAGTVEF

-304 QVEHPVTEMVT
+304 QVEHPVSEMVT
-315 GVDLVCWQIN
+315 GVDLVNWQIN
-325 IAGGRPLPLTQS
+325 VASGLALPLAQA

-353 DPANEF
+353 DPSNDF
-359 IPCSGSIEALYTPLN
+359 IPCSGTIEALYTPAN
-374 SEFVRIDTG
+374 SEYVRIDTG
-383 IAPGD
+383 IAQGD
-388 EISPFYDPMIA
+388 EISPYYDPMIA

-410 ALSRLQQALEQ
+410 ALSRLQQALTQ

-431 SFLHNLAIH
+431 SFLYNLAIH
-440 PAFKHSAPSTHFI
+440 PRFKQGAPSTHFI
-453 AEQGDSLVA
+453 AEQGEALVTIDPSL
-462 INALQLQSNHLIAA
+462 LQTSRLIAG
-476 FAYLESLN
+476 FSYLASLGSN
-484 NSQRAHTKSPWQ
+484 TNSANPWQ
-496 QLSGF
+496 QLHGF
-501 MLNAPQ
+501 SLNAPQ
-507 TVKIPFVDLTLTAI
+507 QVNIPFSDTPLNAI
-521 KTATGYSITHNT
+521 KTAKGYSMTINDNT
-533 QIFSIEGTLNN
+533 FEVQGELTN
-544 GLCSVFING
+544 GYCNVSING
-553 EKHLAHVCAFDNS
+553 AKHTAHVSHVDNA
-566 ITVMNKALQTKLEL
+566 ITVMNQALQTKFEC
-580 VDKHYISSHESEAL
+580 VDKHFISSHENEAL

-599 LNGTVVKHLI
+599 LNGTVVKHLLEV
-609 DIGSTIIKGDAVI
+609 GSTITKGDAVV

-627 KMEYTLNAPHDGILK
+627 KMEYTLNAPHDGVLK
-642 SYCFGEGELVTHGA
+642 SYCFAEGELVSHGA

-667 EAVDE
+667 EPA
-672 KTQGKA
+672 

>member
-1 MATVGLIMNT
+1 MATLGRIMNT
-11 QRLQKILIANRG
+11 VHLQKILIANRG

-28 VMRSAK
+28 IMRTAK

-48 KHAQHVKMA
+48 KNAQHVKMA

-72 LVADKILQVAKDC
+72 LVADKILNVAKMS

-99 NSQFAKACEANNI
+99 NSEFANVCEANNI
-112 IFVGPPASSIEAMGS
+112 AFIGPPASSIEAMGS

-148 DKQDPAFLQS
+148 DKQDPSFLQA

-170 AAFGGGGKGMRIVHS
+170 AAFGGGGKGMRIVS
-185 AKQFISALEG
+185 KASEFISALEG
-195 AQREAI
+195 AKREAI

-213 YVNQPRHVEV
+213 YVDQPRHVEV
-223 QVFADNHGNC
+223 QVFADNYGNC

-261 ALRAE
+261 SLRKE

-273 CALAINYRGAGTVEF
+273 CALAIDYRGAGTVEF

-304 QVEHPVTEMVT
+304 QVEHPVSEMVT
-315 GVDLVCWQIN
+315 GVDLVNWQIN
-325 IAGGRPLPLTQS
+325 VASGLALPLAQA

-353 DPANEF
+353 DPSNDF
-359 IPCSGSIEALYTPLN
+359 IPCSGTIEALYTPAN
-374 SEFVRIDTG
+374 SEYVRIDTG
-383 IAPGD
+383 IAQGD
-388 EISPFYDPMIA
+388 EISPYYDPMIA

-404 DDNRDQ
+404 DDNRAQ
-410 ALSRLQQALEQ
+410 ALSRLQQALTQ

-431 SFLHNLAIH
+431 SFLYNLAIH
-440 PAFKHSAPSTHFI
+440 PRFKQGAPSTHFI
-453 AEQGDSLVA
+453 AEQGEALVTIDPSL
-462 INALQLQSNHLIAA
+462 LQTSRLIAG
-476 FAYLESLN
+476 FAYLASLGSN
-484 NSQRAHTKSPWQ
+484 TSSANPWQ
-496 QLSGF
+496 QLHGF
-501 MLNAPQ
+501 SLNAPQ
-507 TVKIPFVDLTLTAI
+507 HINIPFSDTPLSAI
-521 KTATGYSITHNT
+521 KTAQGYSMTINDNT
-533 QIFSIEGTLNN
+533 FEVQGELTN
-544 GLCSVFING
+544 GYCNVSING
-553 EKHLAHVCAFDNS
+553 AKHTAHVSHVDNA
-566 ITVMNKALQTKLEL
+566 ITVMNQALQTKFEC
-580 VDKHYISSHESEAL
+580 VDKHFISSHENEAL

-599 LNGTVVKHLI
+599 LNGTVVKHLLEV
-609 DIGSTIIKGDAVI
+609 GSTITKGDAVV

-627 KMEYTLNAPHDGILK
+627 KMEYTLNAPHDGVLK
-642 SYCFGEGELVTHGA
+642 SYCFAEGELVSHGA

-667 EAVDE
+667 EPA
-672 KTQGKA
+672 

>member
-1 MATVGLIMNT
+1 MST
-11 QRLQKILIANRG
+11 QSLQKILIANRG

-28 VMRSAK
+28 VMRTAK

-48 KHAQHVKMA
+48 KHAQHVKLA
-57 DEAYHIGAAPSKDSY
+57 DEAYYIGAAPSKDSY
-72 LVADKILQVAKDC
+72 LVADKILKVALDI

-99 NSQFAKACEANNI
+99 NTEFAQACEKNNI
-112 IFVGPPASSIEAMGS
+112 VFVGPPASSIEAMGS

-148 DKQDPAFLQS
+148 DKQDPAFLQA

-170 AAFGGGGKGMRIVHS
+170 AAFGGGGKGMRIVEH
-185 AKQFISALEG
+185 AKDFISALQG

-213 YVNQPRHVEV
+213 YVNKPRHVEV
-223 QVFADNHGNC
+223 QVFADNQGNC

-261 ALRAE
+261 ALRQE

-315 GVDLVCWQIN
+315 GVDLVNWQIN
-325 IAGGRPLPLTQS
+325 VAAGKPLPLTQA
-337 DIQLQGHSFE
+337 DIQLHGHSFE

-353 DPANEF
+353 DPSNEF
-359 IPCSGSIEALYTPLN
+359 IPCSGTIDGLYIPAQ

-383 IAPGD
+383 VVQGD

-404 DDNRDQ
+404 DESREL
-410 ALSRLQQALEQ
+410 ALARLSAALEQ
-421 FHLAGFSTNI
+421 FHLAGFSCNV
-431 SFLHNLAIH
+431 SFLHTLANH
-440 PAFKHSAPSTHFI
+440 PTFVQGAPDTHFI
-453 AEQGDSLVA
+453 EEQGDSLIQIDQTHTLISQIIA
-462 INALQLQSNHLIAA
+462 SFSYLTSLKEHKTANAWN
-476 FAYLESLN
+476 SLN
-484 NSQRAHTKSPWQ
+484 
-496 QLSGF
+496 GF
-501 MLNAPQ
+501 KLNADA
-507 TVKIPFVDLTLTAI
+507 TIKLPFTNATI
-521 KTATGYSITHNT
+521 TATANTEGYTIHLDGVDYTT
-533 QIFSIEGTLNN
+533 TGSIENNLCTL
-544 GLCSVFING
+544 FING
-553 EKHLAHVCAFDNS
+553 DKHTAHVQKHEAA
-566 ITVMNKALQTKLEL
+566 ITVMYKALQSSYEL
-580 VDKHYISSHESEAL
+580 VDKHYISEHESDAL

-599 LNGTVVKHLI
+599 LNGTVVKHLV
-609 DIGSTIIKGDAVI
+609 DIGSEIKKGDTVV

-627 KMEYTLNAPHDGILK
+627 KMEYTLTAPHDGVLQ
-642 SYCFGEGELVTHGA
+642 SYCFAEGELVSHGA
-656 LLAIVEDTTAE
+656 LLAIVT
-667 EAVDE
+667 DE
-672 KTQGKA
+672 SKADE

>member
-1 MATVGLIMNT
+1 MATLGRIMNT
-11 QRLQKILIANRG
+11 VHLQKILIANRG

-28 VMRSAK
+28 IMRTAK

-48 KHAQHVKMA
+48 KNAQHVKMA

-72 LVADKILQVAKDC
+72 LVADKILNVAKMS

-99 NSQFAKACEANNI
+99 NSEFANICEANNI
-112 IFVGPPASSIEAMGS
+112 AFIGPPASSIEAMGS

-148 DKQDPAFLQS
+148 DKQDPSFLQA

-170 AAFGGGGKGMRIVHS
+170 AAFGGGGKGMRIVS
-185 AKQFISALEG
+185 KASEFISALEG
-195 AQREAI
+195 AKREAT

-213 YVNQPRHVEV
+213 YVDQPRHVEV
-223 QVFADNHGNC
+223 QVFADNYGNC

-261 ALRAE
+261 SLRKE

-273 CALAINYRGAGTVEF
+273 CALAIDYRGAGTVEF

-304 QVEHPVTEMVT
+304 QVEHPVSEMVT
-315 GVDLVCWQIN
+315 GVDLVNWQIN
-325 IAGGRPLPLTQS
+325 VASGLALPLTQA

-353 DPANEF
+353 DPSNDF
-359 IPCSGSIEALYTPLN
+359 IPCSGTIEALYTPAN
-374 SEFVRIDTG
+374 SEYVRIDTG
-383 IAPGD
+383 IGQGN
-388 EISPFYDPMIA
+388 EISPYYDPMIA

-410 ALSRLQQALEQ
+410 ALSRLQQALTQ

-431 SFLHNLAIH
+431 SFLYNLAIH
-440 PAFKHSAPSTHFI
+440 PRFKQGAPSTHFI
-453 AEQGDSLVA
+453 AEQGEALVTIDPSL
-462 INALQLQSNHLIAA
+462 LQTSRLIAG
-476 FAYLESLN
+476 FAYLASLGSN
-484 NSQRAHTKSPWQ
+484 TSSANPWQ
-496 QLSGF
+496 QLHGF
-501 MLNAPQ
+501 SLNAPQ
-507 TVKIPFVDLTLTAI
+507 QVNIPFSDTPLNAI
-521 KTATGYSITHNT
+521 KTAQGYSMTINDNT
-533 QIFSIEGTLNN
+533 FEVQGELTN
-544 GLCSVFING
+544 GYCNVSING
-553 EKHLAHVCAFDNS
+553 AKHTAHVSHVDNA
-566 ITVMNKALQTKLEL
+566 ITVMNQALQTKFEC
-580 VDKHYISSHESEAL
+580 VDKHFISSHENEAL

-599 LNGTVVKHLI
+599 LNGTVVKHLLEV
-609 DIGSTIIKGDAVI
+609 GSTITKGDAVV

-627 KMEYTLNAPHDGILK
+627 KMEYTLNAPHDGVLK
-642 SYCFGEGELVTHGA
+642 SYCFAEGELVSHGA

-667 EAVDE
+667 EPA
-672 KTQGKA
+672 

>member
-1 MATVGLIMNT
+1 MNT
-11 QRLQKILIANRG
+11 VHLQKILIANRG

-28 VMRSAK
+28 IMRTAK

-48 KHAQHVKMA
+48 KNAQHVKMA

-72 LVADKILQVAKDC
+72 LVADKILNVAKMS

-99 NSQFAKACEANNI
+99 NSEFANVCEANNI
-112 IFVGPPASSIEAMGS
+112 AFIGPPASSIEAMGS

-148 DKQDPAFLQS
+148 DKQDPSFLQA

-170 AAFGGGGKGMRIVHS
+170 AAFGGGGKGMRIVS
-185 AKQFISALEG
+185 KASEFISALEG
-195 AQREAI
+195 AKREAT

-213 YVNQPRHVEV
+213 YVDQPRHVEV
-223 QVFADNHGNC
+223 QVFADNYGNC

-261 ALRAE
+261 SLRKE

-273 CALAINYRGAGTVEF
+273 CALAIDYRGAGTVEF

-304 QVEHPVTEMVT
+304 QVEHPVSEMVT
-315 GVDLVCWQIN
+315 GVDLVNWQIN
-325 IAGGRPLPLTQS
+325 VASGLALPLAQA

-353 DPANEF
+353 DPSNDF
-359 IPCSGSIEALYTPLN
+359 IPCSGTIEALYTPAN
-374 SEFVRIDTG
+374 SEYVRIDTG
-383 IAPGD
+383 IAQGD
-388 EISPFYDPMIA
+388 EISPYYDPMIA

-410 ALSRLQQALEQ
+410 ALSRLQQALTQ

-431 SFLHNLAIH
+431 SFLYNLAIH
-440 PAFKHSAPSTHFI
+440 PRFKQGAPSTHFI
-453 AEQGDSLVA
+453 AEQGEALVTIDPSL
-462 INALQLQSNHLIAA
+462 LQTSRLIAG
-476 FAYLESLN
+476 FAYLASLGSN
-484 NSQRAHTKSPWQ
+484 TSSANPWQ
-496 QLSGF
+496 QLHGF
-501 MLNAPQ
+501 SLNAPQ
-507 TVKIPFVDLTLTAI
+507 QVNIPFSDTPLNAI
-521 KTATGYSITHNT
+521 KTAQGYSMTINDNT
-533 QIFSIEGTLNN
+533 FEVQGELTN
-544 GLCSVFING
+544 GYCNVSING
-553 EKHLAHVCAFDNS
+553 AKHTAHVSHVDNA
-566 ITVMNKALQTKLEL
+566 ITVMNQALQTKFEC
-580 VDKHYISSHESEAL
+580 VDKHFISSHENEAL

-599 LNGTVVKHLI
+599 LNGTVVKHLLEV
-609 DIGSTIIKGDAVI
+609 GSTITKGDAVV

-627 KMEYTLNAPHDGILK
+627 KMEYTLNAPHDGVLK
-642 SYCFGEGELVTHGA
+642 SYCFAEGELVSHGA

-667 EAVDE
+667 EPA
-672 KTQGKA
+672 

>member
-1 MATVGLIMNT
+1 MNT
-11 QRLQKILIANRG
+11 HTLKKILIANRG

-28 VMRSAK
+28 IMRSAK

-57 DEAYHIGAAPSKDSY
+57 DEAYHIGPAPSKDSY
-72 LVADKILQVAKDC
+72 LVTDKILQVAKTS

-99 NSQFAKACEANNI
+99 NSEFANACEANNI
-112 IFVGPPASSIEAMGS
+112 AFIGPLASSIEAMGS

-148 DKQDPAFLQS
+148 DNQDPAFLQS

-170 AAFGGGGKGMRIVHS
+170 AAFGGGGKGMRVVEH
-185 AKQFISALEG
+185 AKDFISALEG

-261 ALRAE
+261 ELRKE

-315 GVDLVCWQIN
+315 GVDLVNWQIN
-325 IAGGRPLPLTQS
+325 VAAGQTLPLTQS
-337 DIQLQGHSFE
+337 DIRLQGHSFE

-353 DPANEF
+353 DPSNDF
-359 IPCSGSIEALYTPLN
+359 IPCSGTIEALSTPLN

-383 IAPGD
+383 IAQGD

-404 DDNRDQ
+404 DDNREQ
-410 ALSRLQQALEQ
+410 ALSRLRQALEQ

-431 SFLHNLAIH
+431 GFLHNLASH
-440 PAFKHSAPSTHFI
+440 PTFAQGAPSTHFI
-453 AEQGDSLVA
+453 AEQGDALVSVDSA
-462 INALQLQSNHLIAA
+462 VLEKAQLIAA
-476 FAYLESLN
+476 FAYLESLGAKKVTQQ
-484 NSQRAHTKSPWQ
+484 SASPWQ

-501 MLNAPQ
+501 TLNAPQ
-507 TVKIPFVDLTLTAI
+507 KVDVPFTDLAISAVKT
-521 KTATGYSITHNT
+521 KTGYVVTHNDKSFD
-533 QIFSIEGTLNN
+533 IAG
-544 GLCSVFING
+544 SVNQNVCNAFING
-553 EKHLAHVCAFDNS
+553 EKVTAHVSHFDNS
-566 ITVMNKALQTKLEL
+566 ISVMFAALQIKLAL
-580 VDKHYISSHESEAL
+580 NTKHYISSHESDAL

-599 LNGTVVKHLI
+599 LNGTVVKHLV
-609 DIGSTIIKGDAVI
+609 DVGSTITKGDAVV

-627 KMEYTLNAPHDGILK
+627 KMEYTLNAPHDGILQ
-642 SYCFGEGELVTHGA
+642 SYCFDEGELVSHGA
-656 LLAIVEDTTAE
+656 LLAIVEDTTAQ
-667 EAVDE
+667 EAS
-672 KTQGKA
+672 

>member
-1 MATVGLIMNT
+1 MATLGRIMNT
-11 QRLQKILIANRG
+11 VHLQKILIANRG

-28 VMRSAK
+28 IMRTAK

-48 KHAQHVKMA
+48 KNAQHVKMA

-72 LVADKILQVAKDC
+72 LVADKILNVAKMS

-99 NSQFAKACEANNI
+99 NSEFANVCEANNI
-112 IFVGPPASSIEAMGS
+112 AFIGPPASSIEAMGS

-148 DKQDPAFLQS
+148 DKQDPSFLQA

-170 AAFGGGGKGMRIVHS
+170 AAFGGGGKGMRIVS
-185 AKQFISALEG
+185 KASEFISALEG
-195 AQREAI
+195 AKREAT

-213 YVNQPRHVEV
+213 YVDQPRHVEV
-223 QVFADNHGNC
+223 QVFADNYGNC

-261 ALRAE
+261 SLRKE

-273 CALAINYRGAGTVEF
+273 CALAIDYRGAGTVEF

-304 QVEHPVTEMVT
+304 QVEHPVSEMVT
-315 GVDLVCWQIN
+315 GVDLVNWQIN
-325 IAGGRPLPLTQS
+325 VASGLALPLAQA

-353 DPANEF
+353 DPSNDF
-359 IPCSGSIEALYTPLN
+359 IPCSGTIEALYTPAN
-374 SEFVRIDTG
+374 SEYVRIDTG
-383 IAPGD
+383 IAQGD
-388 EISPFYDPMIA
+388 EISPYYDPMIA

-410 ALSRLQQALEQ
+410 ALSRLQQALTQ
-421 FHLAGFSTNI
+421 FHLSGFSTNI
-431 SFLHNLAIH
+431 SFLYNLAIH
-440 PAFKHSAPSTHFI
+440 PRFKQGAPSTHFI
-453 AEQGDSLVA
+453 AEQGEALVTIDPSL
-462 INALQLQSNHLIAA
+462 LQTSRLIAG
-476 FAYLESLN
+476 FAYLASLGSN
-484 NSQRAHTKSPWQ
+484 TSSANPWQ
-496 QLSGF
+496 QLHGF
-501 MLNAPQ
+501 SLNAPQ
-507 TVKIPFVDLTLTAI
+507 QVNIPFSDTPLNAI
-521 KTATGYSITHNT
+521 KTAQGYSMTINDNT
-533 QIFSIEGTLNN
+533 FEVQGELTN
-544 GLCSVFING
+544 GYCNVSING
-553 EKHLAHVCAFDNS
+553 AKHTAHVSHVDNA
-566 ITVMNKALQTKLEL
+566 ITVMNQALQTKFEC
-580 VDKHYISSHESEAL
+580 VDKHFISSHENEAL

-599 LNGTVVKHLI
+599 LNGTVVKHLLEV
-609 DIGSTIIKGDAVI
+609 GSTITKGDAVV

-627 KMEYTLNAPHDGILK
+627 KMEYTLNAPHDGVLK
-642 SYCFGEGELVTHGA
+642 SYCFAEGELVSHGA

-667 EAVDE
+667 EPA
-672 KTQGKA
+672 

>member
-1 MATVGLIMNT
+1 MKT

-28 VMRSAK
+28 VIRTAK

-99 NSQFAKACEANNI
+99 NSEFAKACEASNI
-112 IFVGPPASSIEAMGS
+112 AFVGPPASSIEAMGS

-170 AAFGGGGKGMRIVHS
+170 AAFGGGGKGMRVVQK
-185 AKQFISALEG
+185 AKDFMSALQG

-223 QVFADNHGNC
+223 QVFADNYGNC

-261 ALRAE
+261 ELRKE

-315 GVDLVCWQIN
+315 GVDLVNWQIN
-325 IAGGRPLPLTQS
+325 IAGGQTLPLTQS

-353 DPANEF
+353 DPANDF
-359 IPCSGSIEALYTPLN
+359 IPCSGTIEALHTPLN

-383 IAPGD
+383 IAQGD

-404 DDNRDQ
+404 DDNREQ
-410 ALSRLQQALEQ
+410 ALSRLRQALEQ

-431 SFLHNLAIH
+431 GFLHNLASH
-440 PAFKHSAPSTHFI
+440 PRFAEGAPSTHFI
-453 AEQGDSLVA
+453 AEQGDALVS
-462 INALQLQSNHLIAA
+462 IDSIALEKAHVIAA
-476 FAYLESLN
+476 FAYLESLSAKN
-484 NSQRAHTKSPWQ
+484 EAKQSASPWQ

-501 MLNAPQ
+501 TLNAPQ
-507 TVKIPFVDLTLTAI
+507 KVDVPFTDLPINAVKT
-521 KTATGYSITHNT
+521 KTGYVINHNEKPFELT
-533 QIFSIEGTLNN
+533 GEIIQNA
-544 GLCSVFING
+544 CSVFING
-553 EKHLAHVCAFDNS
+553 EKFTAHVSHVDNS
-566 ITVMNKALQTKLEL
+566 ISVMFGALQIKLAL
-580 VDKHYISSHESEAL
+580 NTKHYISSHENDAL

-599 LNGTVVKHLI
+599 LNGTVVKHLVEV
-609 DIGSTIIKGDAVI
+609 GSTLSKGDAVV

-627 KMEYTLNAPHDGILK
+627 KMEYTLSAPHDGILQ
-642 SYCFGEGELVTHGA
+642 SYCFAEGELVTHGA
-656 LLAIVEDTTAE
+656 LLAIVEDTTAQ
-667 EAVDE
+667 EAS
-672 KTQGKA
+672 